1 MTNEHAKL
9 RQEIDEQMRSLMD
22 LKARL
27 NRLEAAL
34 APGAG
39 APSVVDSAP
48 SRRGFL
54 RLAGA
59 AAAGA
64 AATMV
69 VSAESAAATD
79 GSAIIQGVNNSGV
92 LQTTV
97 TNGSTSGSDPADTA
111 ALRGIGP
118 ANRVGLL
125 GQSTGSASAGVQ
137 GSSDTGYGIYGTST
151 SGYALYSGGNG
162 RIGMAVHV
170 VAVPPTSGDYR
181 IGDLVLDSSG
191 NLAVCVT
198 AGTPGEWRKIGG
210 RSTSGQ
216 LHLLPTPLRAYD
228 SRPGEPAATGGDGPI
243 VAVSPTSPTSRVVSL
258 LNGTDN
264 GVSKPAVPAGALGA
278 LFNLTIT
285 GTSGFGYLSVIA
297 AGTAWSR
304 ASTTNWVS
312 SGETI
317 PGFVTSAVNASAQI
331 AVLCPYN
338 STNFLIDVV
347 GYYR

>member
-9 RQEIDEQMRSLMD
+9 RREIDEQMRTLME
-22 LKARL
+22 LRARL
-27 NRLEAAL
+27 DRLEPAS
-34 APGAG
+34 APEPDS
-39 APSVVDSAP
+39 PSDVDSTP

-69 VSAESAAATD
+69 VGADSAAATD
-79 GSAIIQGVNNSGV
+79 GVAILQGVNNSGV

-111 ALRGIGP
+111 ALRGVGP

-137 GSSDTGYGIYGTST
+137 GSSDTGYGIYGAST

-170 VAVPPTSGDYR
+170 VAVPPTSGEYR

-191 NLAVCVT
+191 NLALCVT
-198 AGTPGEWRKIGG
+198 AGTPGEWRKVGG

-243 VAVSPTSPTSRVVSL
+243 VAVSPTSPTTRVISL
-258 LNGTDN
+258 LNGTEN
-264 GVSKPAVPAGALGA
+264 GVSKPAVPAGASGA

-285 GTSGFGYLSVIA
+285 GTSVAGYLSVIA
-297 AGTAWSR
+297 AGAPWSR
-304 ASTTNWVS
+304 ASTTNWSS
-312 SGETI
+312 SGQTI
-317 PGFVTSAVNASAQI
+317 PGFVTSAVNTSAQI
-331 AVLCPYN
+331 AVLCPFN